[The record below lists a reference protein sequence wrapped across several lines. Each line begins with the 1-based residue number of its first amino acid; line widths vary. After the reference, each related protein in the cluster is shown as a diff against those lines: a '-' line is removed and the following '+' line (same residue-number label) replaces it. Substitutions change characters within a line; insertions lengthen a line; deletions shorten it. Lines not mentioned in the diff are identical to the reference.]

1 MGANRL
7 TLQPLKISHYELHP
21 PSTGR
26 QYLLHQEWQAA
37 FFAQL

>member
-21 PSTGR
+21 PSTGM
-26 QYLLHQEWQAA
+26 YLLHQEWQAA